1 MRVVFMGT
9 PDFAVPSLKALV
21 DAGHDVR
28 AVVTQPD
35 RPKGRGKKYAP
46 PPVKEIALS
55 LNLPVIQPVQIKD
68 PDFIDLLRGYSPEV
82 IVVVAYGRILPPAIL
97 LLPEH
102 GCVNVHASLLPKYRG
117 AAPIHRAVINGEKIT
132 GVTTMFID
140 EGLDTG
146 DMILREKV
154 PIFMEDT
161 VGDVHDRLSAVGA
174 RLLVETMDMI
184 GQGRAPRIPQTGE
197 SSYAPVLTGAD
208 ELIIWEKPAQD
219 IYNLIRGMNP
229 WPGARTYLGGKMLK
243 IWRATIL
250 DEEQLLARP
259 GRVMGTA
266 RDGILVGTGK
276 GLLVI
281 NELQMQGA
289 KRMSAADFLRGTPAP
304 LGVILSN
311 VPEKET
317 VCGDS
322 GNV

>member
-21 DAGHDVR
+21 EAGHDVR
-28 AVVTQPD
+28 AVITQPD

-46 PPVKEIALS
+46 PPVKEAAQS
-55 LNLPVIQPVQIKD
+55 LKLPVLQPAQVKE
-68 PDFIDLLRGYSPEV
+68 PEFIEQLRSYSPEV

-97 LLPEH
+97 SLPEH

-117 AAPIHRAVINGEKIT
+117 AAPIHRAVINGEKVT
-132 GVTTMFID
+132 GITTMFID

-146 DMILREKV
+146 DMILKEKV
-154 PIFMEDT
+154 PILGEDT
-161 VGDVHDRLSAVGA
+161 VGDLHDRLSVAGA
-174 RLLVETMDMI
+174 RLLVETLDMI
-184 GQGRAPRIPQTGE
+184 GRGRAPRIPQTGE

-208 ELIIWEKPAQD
+208 ELIIWDKPAQD

-229 WPGARTYLGGKMLK
+229 WPGARTYLGEKMLK
-243 IWRATIL
+243 IWRAGVL
-250 DEEQLLARP
+250 DDEQTLACP
-259 GRVMGTA
+259 GRVMGTV
-266 RDGILVGTGK
+266 REGVLVGTGR

-281 NELQMQGA
+281 TELQMQGA

-311 VPEKET
+311 APGKD
-317 VCGDS
+317 GMR
-322 GNV
+322 